1 MPIRFMM
8 QTMEERRK
16 EIRKYLNYFSR
27 VTDRETGFVLGYL
40 VDLTTGGALL
50 VGNIP
55 LNPGTIFQLRVDLP
69 EGKFKQNQLDLDA
82 KAVWCQP
89 DSDPELYRTG
99 LRLLTNEPG
108 DMLILE
114 RLLSGH
120 SAIK

>member
-1 MPIRFMM
+1 
-8 QTMEERRK
+8 MEERRK

-55 LNPGTIFQLRVDLP
+55 LNVGTVFQLRVDLP
-69 EGKFKQNQLDLDA
+69 EEKFTQSQLDMDA

-99 LRLLTNEPG
+99 LKLVTSQPG
-108 DMLILE
+108 DLFILE

-120 SAIK
+120 SSGK